1 MFRSL
6 FLLGLAIA
14 LIGEVLRMYWIMPF
28 PGSQVNDRVQAAFFL
43 HNNLWWIRP
52 VGLALMAFAL
62 MRLWPAAGNWERLAL
77 LLPVALFATVFY
89 LFNFRF
95 TADHMFLKMQDQCM
109 SMPAVTDSTANDLM
123 LVVEVNG
130 DARAYPIEI
139 IGYHHQVLDSI
150 GGEPVLVTYCT
161 VCRTGRA
168 FSPKVDGV
176 VETFRLVGMDHYN
189 AMFEDSRTKSW
200 WRQATGEC
208 IVGPLKGHK
217 LAEVPSEQMTLGAF
231 AHLHPYGGV
240 LHPDAAFT
248 KEYAALKDYD
258 EGTMVSSLE
267 GRDTASW
274 QPKSWVVGVVHNG
287 VARAYDWN
295 ELLRDYVVDDTL
307 GGDTIEVLMFKGDR
321 SVAVYKRW
329 WPRGRFHEFLE
340 QPEMPVPKDDRNA
353 HEIDSLRIP
362 SHQEFWHSWQTFHP
376 NTTRYVPPHRP

>member
-1 MFRSL
+1 MFRVL
-6 FLLGLAIA
+6 FLLGL
-14 LIGEVLRMYWIMPF
+14 LIVLVGEVLRVYWIMPF
-28 PGSQVNDRVQAAFFL
+28 PGSQVNDRVEAAYFL
-43 HNNLWWIRP
+43 HNHLWWIRL
-52 VGLALMAFAL
+52 VGLAVMAFAL
-62 MRLWPAAGNWERLAL
+62 MRMWPAVGRWGRLTL

-109 SMPAVTDSTANDLM
+109 SMPAVTDSTANDLV
-123 LVVEVNG
+123 LVVEINS

-176 VETFRLVGMDHYN
+176 LESFRLVGMDHYN

-208 IVGPLKGHK
+208 IVGPLKGRA
-217 LAEVPSEQMTLGAF
+217 LTEVPSQQMTLAAF
-231 AHLHPYGGV
+231 AQLHPYGGV
-240 LHPDAAFT
+240 LHPDEAFA
-248 KEYAALKDYD
+248 KEYAALKNYD
-258 EGTMVSSLE
+258 EGTMASSLE

-295 ELLRDYVVDDTL
+295 DLVRERSIMDTL
-307 GGDTIEVLMFKGDR
+307 GGDEIGVSWDSETNDFFAERPERDTTRSEDTLTGEVMFSYREVGHKLQA
-321 SVAVYKRW
+321 S
-329 WPRGRFHEFLE
+329 
-340 QPEMPVPKDDRNA
+340 
-353 HEIDSLRIP
+353 
-362 SHQEFWHSWQTFHP
+362 QEFWHSWQIFHP
-376 NTTRYVPPHRP
+376 NTTRYVPAPNQ